1 MGQTEGTGERATALV
16 VHAENPLDNRIKRGK
31 AGLSQIWTVIGSAPN
46 ATYVTRKFELNRDR
60 WPVRGME
67 LPVSFDP
74 ANPSQ
79 FEVRW
84 DEVPSIEDRAA
95 SNDPTL
101 ADPVGTRKRTMEAV
115 RAALGAD
122 AGAPSQDPDLAVIT
136 ALSSQVQM
144 DEQNEDFA
152 KALEEA
158 SAKPAP
164 DGKTRA
170 LVMVAATEATL
181 KQEHMGDVDD
191 LDYYRDIH
199 GKHAAVLAVTVPGG
213 EPYAVFMPK
222 FKHPSGKGVPAG
234 GGLPA
239 VVSSTDPSDVEV
251 LWDELLSVKEQ
262 YKQTATAAMQQAQNR
277 MAGMQQQAAE
287 ASQRTGPP
295 AAPAGGWGAGPQITP
310 EMKQMMIQN
319 AKMALA
325 NTPPQMRP
333 MLIQQYRMAG
343 IEIDDEGNIA
353 E

>member
-1 MGQTEGTGERATALV
+1 MGETEQMGERATALV
-16 VHAENPLDNRIKRGK
+16 VQAENPLDNRLKHGDAGRGH
-31 AGLSQIWTVIGSAPN
+31 IWAVIGSAPN
-46 ATYVTRKFELNRDR
+46 ATYVTRKFELDRDR

-67 LPVSFDP
+67 LPVSFDA

-144 DEQNEDFA
+144 DELNDDFA
-152 KALEEA
+152 KALEDA

-170 LVMVAATEATL
+170 LALVSATEATL
-181 KQEHMGDVDD
+181 KQEHMGDEDEVHH
-191 LDYYRDIH
+191 YRDIH
-199 GKHAAVLAVTVPGG
+199 GKHAAVLAVTVPGSD
-213 EPYAVFMPK
+213 PYAVFMPK

-262 YKQTATAAMQQAQNR
+262 YKQTATVAMQQAQNR
-277 MAGMQQQAAE
+277 MADMQQKAAE
-287 ASQRTGPP
+287 ASQRMGPP
-295 AAPAGGWGAGPQITP
+295 AAPAGGSPTGPQITP

-319 AKMALA
+319 AKVALA
-325 NTPPQMRP
+325 STPPQMRA
-333 MLIQQYRMAG
+333 MMIQQYRLVG